1 MRFRGHIV
9 TGVGQ
14 GALLTNLA
22 WVVKRYEEEM
32 GSKPFPGTLNV
43 KIIEEDQSL
52 LAKMF
57 AEKDFYLFSP
67 DPKFCNASAKK
78 VFVNT
83 IPGIAVFP
91 SEEVHIYGREVI
103 EIIAACPIRKELG
116 LNTGDIVEISDCGQ

>member
-1 MRFRGHIV
+1 MRFRGHIIA
-9 TGVGQ
+9 GVGQ
-14 GALLTNLA
+14 GALFTNLA
-22 WVVKRYEEEM
+22 WVVEKYEEEM

-43 KIIEEDQSL
+43 KIIEEDQPL

-57 AEKDFYLFSP
+57 AEKDFYLISP

-83 IPGIAVFP
+83 IPGVAVFP

-116 LNTGDIVEISDCGQ
+116 LNIGDVVEISDYER